1 MLKLTMISAVDKNK
15 SNLLLLTRFVLHC
28 ALLENFSRRVREMIL
43 VASGYEAYCRL
54 FHNVDLIHLK
64 FQRIL
69 RPPSRS
75 AHVYINNTN
84 IIGVILT
91 KYWGWINIVVS
102 LNPALPF
109 CKNKNRHRSDRACHL
124 CIFRV
129 LLFLFCFVI
138 TCVCLLVFKAL
149 LLSRNYW
156 TRLKRSSKY

>member
-1 MLKLTMISAVDKNK
+1 MISDVDKNK

-91 KYWGWINIVVS
+91 KYWGWMNVVVS

-109 CKNKNRHRSDRACHL
+109 CKNKNRHRSDRACL
-124 CIFRV
+124 LGIFRV
-129 LLFLFCFVI
+129 LLFLFVSFLFRYHLSLSA
-138 TCVCLLVFKAL
+138 CV
-149 LLSRNYW
+149 
-156 TRLKRSSKY
+156 

>member
-1 MLKLTMISAVDKNK
+1 MLIKNK

-28 ALLENFSRRVREMIL
+28 VLLENFSRRVREMIV

-91 KYWGWINIVVS
+91 KYWGWINVVVS

-109 CKNKNRHRSDRACHL
+109 AKKIATVATEPASFVFSGFFCFL
-124 CIFRV
+124 FW
-129 LLFLFCFVI
+129 FLFCFVI
-138 TCVCLLVFKAL
+138 TWVCLLVFKAL
-149 LLSRNYW
+149 LLSMNSW

>member
-1 MLKLTMISAVDKNK
+1 MISDVDKNK

-28 ALLENFSRRVREMIL
+28 ALLENFSRRVREMIV

-69 RPPSRS
+69 RPPSRF

-84 IIGVILT
+84 NRGDTNKILGLNQYCCFSEPSAAILQ
-91 KYWGWINIVVS
+91 KQKSPSFRQSVPPSYFQGSFVS
-102 LNPALPF
+102 F
-109 CKNKNRHRSDRACHL
+109 W
-124 CIFRV
+124 
-129 LLFLFCFVI
+129 FLFCFVI

-149 LLSRNYW
+149 LLSRNY
-156 TRLKRSSKY
+156 

>member
-1 MLKLTMISAVDKNK
+1 MLKLTMISDVDKK
-15 SNLLLLTRFVLHC
+15 KKTLFHITRFVLHC
-28 ALLENFSRRVREMIL
+28 VLLENFSRRVREMIL

-91 KYWGWINIVVS
+91 GLNQCRCFSEPSAAILQKQKSPPFRQSLPPWYFQGSFVS
-102 LNPALPF
+102 F
-109 CKNKNRHRSDRACHL
+109 W
-124 CIFRV
+124 
-129 LLFLFCFVI
+129 FLFCFVI
-138 TCVCLLVFKAL
+138 T
-149 LLSRNYW
+149 
-156 TRLKRSSKY
+156 

>member
-1 MLKLTMISAVDKNK
+1 MISDVDKNK

-43 VASGYEAYCRL
+43 VASGYEACCRL

-91 KYWGWINIVVS
+91 KYWGWINVVVS

-109 CKNKNRHRSDRACHL
+109 AKTKIAIVPTEPATFVFSG
-124 CIFRV
+124 F
-129 LLFLFCFVI
+129 FCFFFVSLSLVF
-138 TCVCLLVFKAL
+138 VCLCL
-149 LLSRNYW
+149 RPCCYPG
-156 TRLKRSSKY
+156 TIERD

>member
-1 MLKLTMISAVDKNK
+1 MISDVDKNK

-28 ALLENFSRRVREMIL
+28 VLLENFSRRVREMIL

-54 FHNVDLIHLK
+54 FHNVDLINLK

-75 AHVYINNTN
+75 AHVYINNTH

-109 CKNKNRHRSDRACHL
+109 AKPKIATVPTEPAS
-124 CIFRV
+124 FV
-129 LLFLFCFVI
+129 FSGFFWVFFWFLFCFVI
-138 TCVCLLVFKAL
+138 TWVCLLVFKAL

>member
-1 MLKLTMISAVDKNK
+1 MISDVDKK
-15 SNLLLLTRFVLHC
+15 KKTLFHKTRFVLHC
-28 ALLENFSRRVREMIL
+28 VLLENFSRRVREMIL

-91 KYWGWINIVVS
+91 KYWGWINVVVS

-109 CKNKNRHRSDRACHL
+109 AKTKIATVPTEPASLVFSGFFC
-124 CIFRV
+124 FF
-129 LLFLFCFVI
+129 LFLFCFVI
-138 TCVCLLVFKAL
+138 TWVCLLVFKAL
-149 LLSRNYW
+149 LLSMNSW

>member
-1 MLKLTMISAVDKNK
+1 MLIKRKKN
-15 SNLLLLTRFVLHC
+15 LFHIARFVLHC
-28 ALLENFSRRVREMIL
+28 VLLENFSRRVREMIL

-91 KYWGWINIVVS
+91 KYWGWINVVVS

-109 CKNKNRHRSDRACHL
+109 CKKQKSPP
-124 CIFRV
+124 FRQSLPPLYFQGSFV
-129 LLFLFCFVI
+129 SFWFLFCFVI
-138 TCVCLLVFKAL
+138 TWVCLLVFKAL

>member
-1 MLKLTMISAVDKNK
+1 MLIKRKKTLFHI
-15 SNLLLLTRFVLHC
+15 TRFVLHC
-28 ALLENFSRRVREMIL
+28 VLLENFSRRVREMIL

-54 FHNVDLIHLK
+54 FYNVDLIHLK

-91 KYWGWINIVVS
+91 KYWGWINVVVS

-109 CKNKNRHRSDRACHL
+109 AKTKIATVPTERASFVFSGFFCFFL
-124 CIFRV
+124 V
-129 LLFLFCFVI
+129 SFLFRYHLSLSA
-138 TCVCLLVFKAL
+138 CV
-149 LLSRNYW
+149 
-156 TRLKRSSKY
+156 

>member
-1 MLKLTMISAVDKNK
+1 MLIKRKKTLFHI
-15 SNLLLLTRFVLHC
+15 TRFVLHC
-28 ALLENFSRRVREMIL
+28 VLLENFSRRVREMIL

-91 KYWGWINIVVS
+91 KYWGWINVVVS

-109 CKNKNRHRSDRACHL
+109 CKKKKSPS
-124 CIFRV
+124 FRQSLPPWYFQGSFV
-129 LLFLFCFVI
+129 SFWFLFCSVI

>member
-1 MLKLTMISAVDKNK
+1 MLIKRKKTLFHI
-15 SNLLLLTRFVLHC
+15 TRFVLHC
-28 ALLENFSRRVREMIL
+28 VLLENFSRRVREMIL

-109 CKNKNRHRSDRACHL
+109 CKTKIATVPTEPATFVFSG
-124 CIFRV
+124 F
-129 LLFLFCFVI
+129 FCFFFVSLSLEF
-138 TCVCLLVFKAL
+138 VCLCL
-149 LLSRNYW
+149 RPCCYPG
-156 TRLKRSSKY
+156 TIERD

>member
-1 MLKLTMISAVDKNK
+1 MLIKRKKTLFHI
-15 SNLLLLTRFVLHC
+15 TRFVLHC
-28 ALLENFSRRVREMIL
+28 VLLENFSRRVREMIL
-43 VASGYEAYCRL
+43 VASGYEACCRL
-54 FHNVDLIHLK
+54 IHNVDLIHLK

-91 KYWGWINIVVS
+91 KYLGCVNVVVS

-109 CKNKNRHRSDRACHL
+109 CKNKNRHRSDRACLL

-129 LLFLFCFVI
+129 LLFLFVSFLFRYHLSLSA
-138 TCVCLLVFKAL
+138 CV
-149 LLSRNYW
+149 
-156 TRLKRSSKY
+156 

>member
-1 MLKLTMISAVDKNK
+1 MISDVDKNK

-28 ALLENFSRRVREMIL
+28 VLLENFSRRVREMIL
-43 VASGYEAYCRL
+43 VASGYEACCRL

-75 AHVYINNTN
+75 AHVYINNKN

-91 KYWGWINIVVS
+91 KYWGWMNVVVS
-102 LNPALPF
+102 LNPAQPF
-109 CKNKNRHRSDRACHL
+109 AKTKIATVPTKPAS
-124 CIFRV
+124 FV
-129 LLFLFCFVI
+129 FSGFFWFFFWFLFCFVI
-138 TCVCLLVFKAL
+138 TWVCLLVFKAL
-149 LLSRNYW
+149 LLSMNSW

>member
-1 MLKLTMISAVDKNK
+1 MLKLTMISDVDKK
-15 SNLLLLTRFVLHC
+15 KKTLFHITRFVLHC
-28 ALLENFSRRVREMIL
+28 VLLENFSRRVREMIL
-43 VASGYEAYCRL
+43 VASGYEACCRL

-109 CKNKNRHRSDRACHL
+109 CKNKNRHRSDRACLL

-138 TCVCLLVFKAL
+138 TWVCLLVFKAL

>member
-1 MLKLTMISAVDKNK
+1 MLIKRKKTLFHI
-15 SNLLLLTRFVLHC
+15 TRFVLHC
-28 ALLENFSRRVREMIL
+28 VLLENFSRRVREMIL

-75 AHVYINNTN
+75 AHIYINNTN

-91 KYWGWINIVVS
+91 KYWGWINVVVS

-109 CKNKNRHRSDRACHL
+109 CKKKNRHRSDRVCL
-124 CIFRV
+124 LGIFRV
-129 LLFLFCFVI
+129 LLFLFGFFFVPLSLVF
-138 TCVCLLVFKAL
+138 VCLCL
-149 LLSRNYW
+149 RPCCYPG
-156 TRLKRSSKY
+156 TIERD

>member
-1 MLKLTMISAVDKNK
+1 MLIKRKKTLFHI
-15 SNLLLLTRFVLHC
+15 TRFVLHC
-28 ALLENFSRRVREMIL
+28 VLLENFSRRVREMIL

-54 FHNVDLIHLK
+54 IHNVDLIDLK

-91 KYWGWINIVVS
+91 KYWGWINVVVS

-109 CKNKNRHRSDRACHL
+109 CKNKNRHRSDRACLL

-129 LLFLFCFVI
+129 LLFLSGIFFVSLSLEF
-138 TCVCLLVFKAL
+138 VCLCL
-149 LLSRNYW
+149 RPCCYPG
-156 TRLKRSSKY
+156 TIERD

>member
-1 MLKLTMISAVDKNK
+1 MISDVDKNK

-28 ALLENFSRRVREMIL
+28 ALLEIFSKRVREMIL
-43 VASGYEAYCRL
+43 VASGYEACCRL

-91 KYWGWINIVVS
+91 KYWGWINVVVS

-109 CKNKNRHRSDRACHL
+109 CKNKNRHRSDRACLL

-129 LLFLFCFVI
+129 LLFLFVSFLFRYHLSLSA
-138 TCVCLLVFKAL
+138 CV
-149 LLSRNYW
+149 
-156 TRLKRSSKY
+156 